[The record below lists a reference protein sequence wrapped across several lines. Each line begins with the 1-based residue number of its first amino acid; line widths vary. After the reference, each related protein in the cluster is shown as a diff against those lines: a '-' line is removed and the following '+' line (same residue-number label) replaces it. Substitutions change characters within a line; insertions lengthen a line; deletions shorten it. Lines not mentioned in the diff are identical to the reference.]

1 MTDPQTATGDPGPR
15 LPPPTFFD
23 PAFERLPAAAAWTG
37 GDPGPVLLLF
47 DPRADRAWVAD
58 AAIALATGW
67 NAAGRRTVL
76 ADLSIEDPVLHE
88 RVGVP
93 NLDGVVDLFLYGASL
108 ARSARP
114 VPGRGF
120 LLITAGTYTPDPE
133 AIFRHPRWEKIV
145 AGFRE
150 AQASLLLF
158 APLDARG
165 LPALARWAAEAVVL
179 GDRAEGELFE
189 SLVPPGARIRAWLT
203 PPARPGADV
212 RPVDARAA
220 AAPQPAPPSVD
231 RFPQPEPAA
240 GIQPWNAPPREPAPR
255 GPQPLPTAADAAHV
269 PAQALPVPEVQWDD
283 TVAPEPGG
291 KTRKKKSIPK
301 QRKVSPVLLVLLV
314 LVLMAVAVGVAV
326 AFLPGLL
333 PSKTSGPHARAVGG
347 RLPAPRPTIVAAPAG
362 TPRPYAVFVRAYQ
375 GDGGHRAALD
385 LASQVERDFP
395 GTVAYVTPEEMSGVL
410 YYKVMAGMLD
420 DTAQA
425 AALRKRLVDGHVAS
439 PDAAGG
445 RSAIVQARP
454 WAYDVGDFPSREA
467 AQTQASALAARA
479 IDTYAVPV
487 PRTDGSESWTL
498 YAGAYP
504 DSARAEPMKKML
516 EAAGLPARLVRRVG
530 RAPATSK

>member
-1 MTDPQTATGDPGPR
+1 
-15 LPPPTFFD
+15 
-23 PAFERLPAAAAWTG
+23 
-37 GDPGPVLLLF
+37 
-47 DPRADRAWVAD
+47 
-58 AAIALATGW
+58 
-67 NAAGRRTVL
+67 
-76 ADLSIEDPVLHE
+76 
-88 RVGVP
+88 
-93 NLDGVVDLFLYGASL
+93 
-108 ARSARP
+108 

-120 LLITAGTYTPDPE
+120 LLITAGTYTPEPE

-165 LPALARWAAEAVVL
+165 LPALAQWADEAVVL
-179 GDRAEGELFE
+179 GDRADGELFE
-189 SLVPPGARIRAWLT
+189 SLVPRGPHIRAWLT

-212 RPVDARAA
+212 RAA
-220 AAPQPAPPSVD
+220 AGPPQPAPPAPPSVD

-240 GIQPWNAPPREPAPR
+240 GIQPWNAPPRDSTPR

-269 PAQALPVPEVQWDD
+269 PAQALPVPDVQWDD

-291 KTRKKKSIPK
+291 KKRKKKTIPK
-301 QRKVSPVLLVLLV
+301 ERKVSPVLLVLLV
-314 LVLMAVAVGVAV
+314 LVLMAAAVVLAME
-326 AFLPGLL
+326 FLPGLL
-333 PSKTSGPHARAVGG
+333 PGKTTEARPRSVGG
-347 RLPAPRPTIVAAPAG
+347 ALPPPKPTVAAAPAG

-385 LASQVERDFP
+385 LASQVQRDFP

-445 RSAIVQARP
+445 QSAIVQARP
-454 WAYDVGDFPSREA
+454 WAYDVGDFPTREA
-467 AQTQASALAARA
+467 AEKQGSTLAARA

-487 PRTDGSESWTL
+487 PRTDGTETWTL

-516 EAAGLPARLVRRVG
+516 ESAGLPARLVRRVG
-530 RAPATSK
+530 RAPAISK